1 MSASGLKVEVT
12 DNEIR
17 RYRPTIIIADDNMTG
32 ASGYQRADWERKR
45 RAAEGTKET
54 AKVRGWFKPDGSL
67 WLPNEIVV
75 LDAPL
80 FGINKVERL
89 VVDCTYTLDEGG
101 MLTMMT
107 LMHRDAFDD
116 PADETL
122 DDVND
127 ASGKKN
133 TKKGKSTSK
142 KKVKPPKSKKAK
154 KSDKDNVAEF
164 TGFI

>member
-12 DNEIR
+12 DSEIK

-45 RAAEGTKET
+45 RAAEGKKET

-89 VVDCTYTLDEGG
+89 VVDCTYTLDESG
-101 MLTMMT
+101 MLTVMT
-107 LMHRDAFDD
+107 LMHRDAFDE

-122 DDVND
+122 DDVDD
-127 ASGKKN
+127 ASGSKS
-133 TKKGKSTSK
+133 TKKGKSTGK
-142 KKVKPPKSKKAK
+142 KKGATKKAK

-164 TGFI
+164 TGFIK